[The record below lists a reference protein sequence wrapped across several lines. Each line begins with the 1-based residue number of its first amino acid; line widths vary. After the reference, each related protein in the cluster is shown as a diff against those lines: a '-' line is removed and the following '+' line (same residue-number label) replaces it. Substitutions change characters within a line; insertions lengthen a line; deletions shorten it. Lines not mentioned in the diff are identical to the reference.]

1 MDLAKGAVDAR
12 RRWLVALALVAA
24 CLFVY
29 GQAVSFG
36 FLNFDDNGY
45 VTENQW
51 VRPGLT
57 AAGVRW
63 AFTAVDYYYWQPLTW
78 LSHMIDCQ
86 LFGLRPGWHHLTSLL
101 FHIANTL
108 LLFGIL
114 LRLTAAFWR
123 SALVAAIF
131 ALHPTRIESVVWIA
145 ERKDLLSGF
154 FFLAAIW
161 CYLRYAEQPSRGR
174 YCMVIAAFVLGL
186 MSKPMVMMLPLILLL
201 LDWWPLGRRAFAEKL
216 PMFMLAGFSSFV
228 TSIGTVRLSSINWG
242 SSFSLG
248 QRIANALIS
257 YVRYLELSFWPHDL
271 AILYPFRTA
280 VPPWQTAL
288 AALLLAAI
296 TALALWQARRRP
308 YLIVGWLWFTFGLFP
323 ASGVVTQV
331 GWQGMADRFTYLP
344 HIGLAIAVI
353 WGVADLLGTHRGA
366 AAALSGTAVAL
377 FAIAAMRQVPVW
389 RDSVTVFAHA
399 VAVTGG
405 NPAAQ
410 HYLAA
415 ALDDRGQFDAA
426 FLHHAEAA
434 RLEPYYLIMPF
445 SYGVALER
453 RGQTAAAIEQFQR
466 VLVHFPNHLDAQ
478 RHIAENRQRLGLSKG
493 LGLKQE

>member
-101 FHIANTL
+101 LHIANTL

-154 FFLAAIW
+154 FFLAPIW

-201 LDWWPLGRRAFAEKL
+201 LDWWPLGRRA
-216 PMFMLAGFSSFV
+216 
-228 TSIGTVRLSSINWG
+228 
-242 SSFSLG
+242 
-248 QRIANALIS
+248 
-257 YVRYLELSFWPHDL
+257 
-271 AILYPFRTA
+271 
-280 VPPWQTAL
+280 
-288 AALLLAAI
+288 
-296 TALALWQARRRP
+296 
-308 YLIVGWLWFTFGLFP
+308 
-323 ASGVVTQV
+323 
-331 GWQGMADRFTYLP
+331 
-344 HIGLAIAVI
+344 
-353 WGVADLLGTHRGA
+353 
-366 AAALSGTAVAL
+366 
-377 FAIAAMRQVPVW
+377 
-389 RDSVTVFAHA
+389 
-399 VAVTGG
+399 
-405 NPAAQ
+405 
-410 HYLAA
+410 
-415 ALDDRGQFDAA
+415 
-426 FLHHAEAA
+426 
-434 RLEPYYLIMPF
+434 
-445 SYGVALER
+445 
-453 RGQTAAAIEQFQR
+453 
-466 VLVHFPNHLDAQ
+466 
-478 RHIAENRQRLGLSKG
+478 
-493 LGLKQE
+493 

>member
-1 MDLAKGAVDAR
+1 MNFA
-12 RRWLVALALVAA
+12 
-24 CLFVY
+24 
-29 GQAVSFG
+29 
-36 FLNFDDNGY
+36 FLNFDDSGY
-45 VTENQW
+45 VTNNQW
-51 VRPGLT
+51 VKLGVT

-63 AFTAVDYYYWQPLTW
+63 AFTNVEDYYWQPLTW

-86 LFGLRPGWHHLTSLL
+86 LFGVRPGWHHFTSLL

-108 LLFGIL
+108 LLFAVL

-123 SALVAAIF
+123 SALAAAIF
-131 ALHPTRIESVVWIA
+131 ALHPMRIESVVWVA
-145 ERKDLLSGF
+145 ERKDLLGGF

-161 CYLRYAEQPSRGR
+161 CYLSYTERPSRGR
-174 YCMVIAAFVLGL
+174 YFLVIAAFVLGL
-186 MSKPMVMMLPLILLL
+186 MSKPMVMTLPVILLL
-201 LDWWPLGRRAFAEKL
+201 LDWWPLRRRAFAEKL
-216 PMFMLAGFSSFV
+216 PMFLLAGLSSFV
-228 TSIGTVRLSSINWG
+228 TSIGTARLASINWG
-242 SSFSLG
+242 SSLSLG
-248 QRIANALIS
+248 QRIANGLIS

-308 YLIVGWLWFTFGLFP
+308 YLIVGWLWFALGLFP
-323 ASGVVTQV
+323 ASGIVTQV

-344 HIGLAIAVI
+344 QIGLTIAVI
-353 WGVADLLGTHRGA
+353 WGVADLLGTHRRA
-366 AAALSGTAVAL
+366 AAALSGTIVAL

-399 VAVTGG
+399 VVVTGR

-415 ALDDRGQFDAA
+415 ALDERGRFDEA
-426 FLHHAEAA
+426 FPHHAEAA

-453 RGQTAAAIEQFQR
+453 RGQSAAAIEQFQR

-478 RHIAENRQRLGLSKG
+478 RHIAENQARLRALR
-493 LGLKQE
+493 

>member
-1 MDLAKGAVDAR
+1 MGLAKGAVDAR
-12 RRWLVALALVAA
+12 RRRLVALALVAA

-36 FLNFDDNGY
+36 FLNFDDKGY
-45 VTENQW
+45 VTDNQW
-51 VRPGLT
+51 VKPGLT
-57 AAGVRW
+57 AAGVRR
-63 AFTAVDYYYWQPLTW
+63 AFTDVDDFYWHPMTW
-78 LSHMIDCQ
+78 LSHMTDCQ
-86 LFGLRPGWHHLTSLL
+86 MYGLRPGWHHLTSLL
-101 FHIANTL
+101 FHIANVL

-161 CYLRYAEQPSRGR
+161 CYLRYTERPSRGR
-174 YCMVIAAFVLGL
+174 YALVIAVFVLGL
-186 MSKPMVMMLPLILLL
+186 MSKPMVMTLPVILLL

-216 PMFMLAGFSSFV
+216 PMFMLAGLSSLI
-228 TSIGTVRLSSINWG
+228 TSIGTVRLGNVNWG
-242 SSFSLG
+242 SSFSAG

-257 YVRYLELSFWPHDL
+257 YVRYLELAFWPHGL

-280 VPPWQTAL
+280 VPAWQAAL

-296 TALALWQARRRP
+296 TGLAFWQARRRP
-308 YLIVGWLWFTFGLFP
+308 YLIVGWLWFTLGLFP

-344 HIGLAIAVI
+344 QIGLATAVT
-353 WGVADLLGTHRGA
+353 WGAAEFIGNRRRA
-366 AAALSGTAVAL
+366 AAALSGAVVAL
-377 FAIAAMRQVPVW
+377 LGIAAIRQMPVW

-399 VAVTGG
+399 VAVTDG

-410 HYLAA
+410 HFLAT
-415 ALDDRGQFDAA
+415 ALDERGRFDES
-426 FLHHAEAA
+426 FPHHAEAA

-445 SYGVALER
+445 SYGLALER

-466 VLVHFPNHLDAQ
+466 VLAHFPNHLDAQ
-478 RHIAENRQRLGLSKG
+478 RHIAENQARLGVAK
-493 LGLKQE
+493 GLKQE

>member
-1 MDLAKGAVDAR
+1 VD
-12 RRWLVALALVAA
+12 
-24 CLFVY
+24 
-29 GQAVSFG
+29 
-36 FLNFDDNGY
+36 
-45 VTENQW
+45 
-51 VRPGLT
+51 
-57 AAGVRW
+57 
-63 AFTAVDYYYWQPLTW
+63 DYYWHPLTW

-86 LFGLRPGWHHLTSLL
+86 VFGLRPGGHHLTSLL
-101 FHIANTL
+101 FHIANVL

-123 SALVAAIF
+123 SALVAVVF
-131 ALHPTRIESVVWIA
+131 ALHPMRIESVVWIA
-145 ERKDLLSGF
+145 ERKDLLGGF

-161 CYLRYAEQPSRGR
+161 CYLRHAERPSRGR
-174 YCMVIAAFVLGL
+174 YYTVMVVFVLGL
-186 MSKPMVMMLPLILLL
+186 MSKPTVMTLPVILLL
-201 LDWWPLGRRAFAEKL
+201 LDWWPLRRRAFAEKL
-216 PMFMLAGFSSFV
+216 PMFLLAGLSSFV
-228 TSIGTVRLSSINWG
+228 TSIGTVRLASINWG

-248 QRIANALIS
+248 QRVANALIS
-257 YVRYLELSFWPHDL
+257 YVRYFELSFWPHDL

-280 VPPWQTAL
+280 VPIWQAAL

-296 TALALWQARRRP
+296 TALVFWQARRRP
-308 YLIVGWLWFTFGLFP
+308 YLIVGWFWFTLGLFP
-323 ASGVVTQV
+323 ASGIVTQV

-344 HIGLAIAVI
+344 QIGLAIAVI
-353 WGVADLLGTHRGA
+353 WGVADLLGTHQRA
-366 AAALSGTAVAL
+366 AAALSGAAVTL
-377 FAIAAMRQVPVW
+377 FAVAAMRQVPVW

-415 ALDDRGQFDAA
+415 ALDDRGRFDDA
-426 FLHHAEAA
+426 FPHHAEAA
-434 RLEPYYLIMPF
+434 RLEPYYLIMPL

-478 RHIAENRQRLGLSKG
+478 RHIAENQARLGLAK
-493 LGLKQE
+493 GLKQE

>member
-1 MDLAKGAVDAR
+1 
-12 RRWLVALALVAA
+12 
-24 CLFVY
+24 
-29 GQAVSFG
+29 
-36 FLNFDDNGY
+36 
-45 VTENQW
+45 
-51 VRPGLT
+51 
-57 AAGVRW
+57 
-63 AFTAVDYYYWQPLTW
+63 
-78 LSHMIDCQ
+78 MIDCQ

-344 HIGLAIAVI
+344 
-353 WGVADLLGTHRGA
+353 
-366 AAALSGTAVAL
+366 TAVAL
-377 FAIAAMRQVPVW
+377 FAIAAMRQGPVW
-389 RDSVTVFAHA
+389 RDGVTVFAHA

>member
-1 MDLAKGAVDAR
+1 MDLAKGAADVR

-29 GQAVSFG
+29 GQAVSFA

-45 VTENQW
+45 VTDNQW
-51 VRPGLT
+51 VRPGFT

-86 LFGLRPGWHHLTSLL
+86 LFGLRAGWHHFTSLL
-101 FHIANTL
+101 FHIANVL
-108 LLFGIL
+108 LLFGVL

-161 CYLRYAEQPSRGR
+161 CYLRYAERPSRGR
-174 YCMVIAAFVLGL
+174 YNLVLAVFVLGL
-186 MSKPMVMMLPLILLL
+186 MSKPMVMTLPVILLL

-216 PMFMLAGFSSFV
+216 PMFLLAALSSFV
-228 TSIGTVRLSSINWG
+228 TSIGTARLASINWG

-248 QRIANALIS
+248 QRIANAIIS

-280 VPPWQTAL
+280 VPTWQTAL
-288 AALLLAAI
+288 AALLLAGI
-296 TALALWQARRRP
+296 TVLTVWQARRRP
-308 YLIVGWLWFTFGLFP
+308 YLIVGWLWFTVGLFP

-344 HIGLAIAVI
+344 QIGLAIAVI
-353 WGVADLLGTHRGA
+353 WGMADLLGKHRRA
-366 AAALSGTAVAL
+366 AAALSGAIVTL
-377 FAIAAMRQVPVW
+377 FAIAAMRQMPVW

-415 ALDDRGQFDAA
+415 ALDERGRFDEA
-426 FLHHAEAA
+426 FPHHAEAA
-434 RLEPYYLIMPF
+434 RLEPYYLVMPF
-445 SYGVALER
+445 SYGIALER

-478 RHIAENRQRLGLSKG
+478 RHIAENQARLGLV
-493 LGLKQE
+493 LKRE

>member
-1 MDLAKGAVDAR
+1 MDPAKGAADTR
-12 RRWLVALALVAA
+12 RRRLVALALVAA

-51 VRPGLT
+51 VRLGLT
-57 AAGVRW
+57 VAGVRW
-63 AFTAVDYYYWQPLTW
+63 AFTAVDYYYWQPVTW

-86 LFGLRPGWHHLTSLL
+86 MFGLRPGWHHLTSLL
-101 FHIANTL
+101 LHIANVL
-108 LLFGIL
+108 LLFGLL

-145 ERKDLLSGF
+145 ERKDLLGGF
-154 FFLAAIW
+154 FFLAAIG
-161 CYLRYAEQPSRGR
+161 CYLRYTERPSRGR
-174 YCMVIAAFVLGL
+174 YVLVIGAFVLGL
-186 MSKPMVMMLPLILLL
+186 MSKPMVMTLPVILLL
-201 LDWWPLGRRAFAEKL
+201 LDWWPLRRRAFAEKL
-216 PMFMLAGFSSFV
+216 PMFMLAGFSSII
-228 TSIGTVRLSSINWG
+228 TSIGTVRLGAINWG
-242 SSFSLG
+242 SSLSAG

-257 YVRYLELSFWPHDL
+257 YVRYLELSFWPHGL

-280 VPPWQTAL
+280 VPAWQAAL
-288 AALLLAAI
+288 AALLLTVI
-296 TALALWQARRRP
+296 TGLALWQARRRP
-308 YLIVGWLWFTFGLFP
+308 YLIVGWLWFTLGLFP

-344 HIGLAIAVI
+344 QIGLAIAVT
-353 WGVADLLGTHRGA
+353 WGAADLIGNRRR
-366 AAALSGTAVAL
+366 AAALLSGAVVAL
-377 FAIAAMRQVPVW
+377 FAIAAMRQAPVW

-399 VAVTGG
+399 VVVTDG

-415 ALDDRGQFDAA
+415 ALEERGRFDDA
-426 FLHHAEAA
+426 FRHHAEAA
-434 RLEPYYLIMPF
+434 RLEPYYPVMPF

-453 RGQTAAAIEQFQR
+453 RGQAAAAIEQFQR

-478 RHIAENRQRLGLSKG
+478 RHIAEDQARLIAPR
-493 LGLKQE
+493 

>member
-1 MDLAKGAVDAR
+1 MDPAKGAVDAR

-29 GQAVSFG
+29 GQAVSFA

-63 AFTAVDYYYWQPLTW
+63 AFTDIDYDYWQPLSW

-108 LLFGIL
+108 FLFAVL

-123 SALVAAIF
+123 STLVAALF
-131 ALHPTRIESVVWIA
+131 ALHPMRMESVVWIA
-145 ERKDLLSGF
+145 ERKDLLGGF
-154 FFLAAIW
+154 FFLLAIW
-161 CYLRYAEQPSRGR
+161 CYLRYVQRSSRAR
-174 YCMVIAAFVLGL
+174 YNLVIGVFVLGL
-186 MSKPMVMMLPLILLL
+186 MSKPMVMTLPVILLL
-201 LDWWPLGRRAFAEKL
+201 LDWWPLGRRAFAEKV
-216 PMFMLAGFSSFV
+216 PMFLLAALYSLV
-228 TSIGTVRLSSINWG
+228 TSIGPARHGAINWG

-257 YVRYLELSFWPHDL
+257 YLRYLELSFWPHDL

-280 VPPWQTAL
+280 VPTWQAAV
-288 AALLLAAI
+288 AALLLAGI

-308 YLIVGWLWFTFGLFP
+308 YLIVGWLWFTVGLFP

-344 HIGLAIAVI
+344 QIGLAIAVI
-353 WGVADLLGTHRGA
+353 WGVTDLMGTHRRA
-366 AAALSGTAVAL
+366 AAALSAAVVAL
-377 FAIAAMRQVPVW
+377 FAIVAIRQVPVW

-415 ALDDRGQFDAA
+415 ALDARGRFDDA
-426 FLHHAEAA
+426 FPHHAEAA
-434 RLEPYYLIMPF
+434 PLEPIYLIMPF
-445 SYGVALER
+445 TFGMALER

-466 VLVHFPNHLDAQ
+466 VLVHFPDSLDAQ
-478 RHIAENRQRLGLSKG
+478 RHIAENQARLVLSKV